1 MSIIKVLPESLIN
14 QIAAGEVVE
23 RPASVVKELVENS
36 IDAGAKNIVVELKD
50 AGKTLMKITDDGCGM
65 ASDDL
70 ELALQ
75 RHATSKIRDEAD
87 LWKISTMG
95 FRGEALASISSVSK
109 MIIRS
114 KRAEDVAGT
123 EIQSEGGQMKIK
135 QEVGMKNGTE
145 IEVYDLFF
153 NTPARQKYLKQDS
166 TELGHITSTLNT
178 IALANHGLSFRLVHN
193 GKVIFDLARSS
204 DLISRVA
211 DIFGKATGEAMVPI
225 FYGGSAFQIDGFIGK
240 PLLSRSTSQHQYFFV
255 NGRPIQHFLLANTI
269 KTAFHSM
276 LMENKKPV
284 FILNIKIDP
293 ALIDVNV
300 HPRKTEIRFEDQQ
313 GLIKVVYGCVKVA
326 LEKNIL
332 IPKGFTESQ
341 RYMSDSFPKDEVRVG
356 GSFGVE
362 DGGGVSVHAGFA
374 GKSQDGLF
382 KPEFDGESV
391 RAQTCLSGRQAFD
404 FIGNRE
410 SQGLENLQNKPKIQ
424 SITQISNSYI
434 VAEDENGLVLIDQ
447 HAAHE
452 RVRYEQLIEQFENQ
466 EKSVQPL
473 LMALQMNLS
482 NEEVAMIDQNKE
494 IFAGLGF
501 EIEPFGGN
509 SFVVHA
515 VPAFLAKEDIEQ
527 VVKGVLDDIANQKN
541 PSKLHGRTEE
551 ILTYMSCR
559 SAIKFGQKLSLSE
572 MQALIMQMEKLK
584 RPYTC
589 PHGRPTMISL
599 TLEELSKMFGR
610 K

>member
-50 AGKTLMKITDDGCGM
+50 AGKSFIKIIDDGFGM
-65 ASDDL
+65 TPEDL

-75 RHATSKIRDEAD
+75 RHATSKIRDESD
-87 LWKISTMG
+87 LWKIRTMG

-109 MIIRS
+109 MVIRS
-114 KRAEDVAGT
+114 KTADELSGM
-123 EIQSEGGQMKIK
+123 EIQTVGGEIKVK
-135 QEVGMKNGTE
+135 QEVGMASGTQ

-153 NTPARQKYLKQDS
+153 NTPARQKYLKQES
-166 TELGHITSTLNT
+166 TELNHITSIVNT
-178 IALANHGLSFRLVHN
+178 IALAHPELSFKLAHN

-211 DIFGKATGEAMVPI
+211 DIFGKATSEAMLPV
-225 FYGGSAFQIDGFIGK
+225 FYGGSAFQIEGFIGK
-240 PLLSRSTSQHQYFFV
+240 PLLSRSTTHHQYFFV

-276 LMENKKPV
+276 LMENKKPI

-313 GLIKVVYGCVKVA
+313 TLIKVVYGCVKTA

-341 RYMSDSFPKDEVRVG
+341 RYMSDSFPKDAMESGEEAAG
-356 GSFGVE
+356 GIV
-362 DGGGVSVHAGFA
+362 A
-374 GKSQDGLF
+374 GKMRSGLQEQF
-382 KPEFDGESV
+382 FDYKSVPGHTFEDHRQQQGIQQEVQSDQRFNMKPIV
-391 RAQTCLSGRQAFD
+391 
-404 FIGNRE
+404 
-410 SQGLENLQNKPKIQ
+410 
-424 SITQISNSYI
+424 QIFNSYI
-434 VAEDENGLVLIDQ
+434 VAENENGLVLIDQ

-452 RVRYEQLIEQFENQ
+452 RVRYEELIAQFENQ

-473 LMALQMNLS
+473 LMALQMELS
-482 NEEVAMIDQNKE
+482 NEEVSLIKE
-494 IFAGLGF
+494 NMDIFNGLGF

-509 SFVVHA
+509 TFVLHA
-515 VPAFLAKEDIEQ
+515 VPVFLAKENMEEVI
-527 VVKGVLDDIANQKN
+527 KGVLDDILNQKN
-541 PSKLHGRTEE
+541 TSKMHGRREE
-551 ILTYMSCR
+551 MLTYMSCR
-559 SAIKFGQKLSLSE
+559 SAIKFGQKISLLE
-572 MQALIMQMEKLK
+572 MQALLMQMEKLE

-589 PHGRPTMISL
+589 PHGRPTMVSL
-599 TLEELSKMFGR
+599 TLDELGKMFGR

>member
-23 RPASVVKELVENS
+23 RPSSVVKELVENS
-36 IDAGAKNIVVELKD
+36 IDAGAKKIEIELKN
-50 AGKTLMKITDDGCGM
+50 AGKTFIKITDDGCGM
-65 ASDDL
+65 TEDDL

-75 RHATSKIRDEAD
+75 RHATSKIRDESD
-87 LWKISTMG
+87 LWKIKTMG

-114 KRAEDVAGT
+114 RTAEDLGGM
-123 EIQSEGGQMKIK
+123 EIQSVGGEIKCK
-135 QEVGMKNGTE
+135 QEVGMPTGTQ

-153 NTPARQKYLKQDS
+153 NTPARQKYLKQES

-178 IALANHGLSFRLVHN
+178 IALAHPDLAFKLTHN
-193 GKVIFDLARSS
+193 DKIVFDLVKCS

-211 DIFGKATGEAMVPI
+211 DIFGKATAEAMLPV

-255 NGRPIQHFLLANTI
+255 NNRPIQHFLLANTI

-313 GLIKVVYGCVKVA
+313 SLIKVVYGCVKVA

-341 RYMSDSFPKDEVRVG
+341 RYMSDSFPKDENREK
-356 GSFGVE
+356 F
-362 DGGGVSVHAGFA
+362 
-374 GKSQDGLF
+374 KMQNGLF
-382 KPEFDGESV
+382 EPEIENKSV
-391 RAQTCLSGRQAFD
+391 RAQSFGDGEFTMELNDRKAAGLNNLN
-404 FIGNRE
+404 IKPI
-410 SQGLENLQNKPKIQ
+410 SQIF
-424 SITQISNSYI
+424 NSYI
-434 VAEDENGLVLIDQ
+434 VAENDGGLVLIDQ

-452 RVRYEQLIEQFENQ
+452 RVRFEELISQFENQ
-466 EKSVQPL
+466 EKSIQPL
-473 LMALQMNLS
+473 LMALQMELS
-482 NEEVAMIDQNKE
+482 NEEVSLIQENMK
-494 IFAGLGF
+494 IFTELGF

-509 SFVVHA
+509 TFALHA
-515 VPAFLAKEDIEQ
+515 VPTFLAKENMDEVI
-527 VVKGVLDDIANQKN
+527 KGVLDDILNQKN
-541 PSKLHGRTEE
+541 TSKMHGHSEE

-559 SAIKFGQKLSLSE
+559 SAIKFGQKLNMPE

-589 PHGRPTMISL
+589 PHGRPTMVSL
-599 TLEELSKMFGR
+599 TLDELGKMFGR

>member
-50 AGKTLMKITDDGCGM
+50 AGKSFIKIIDDGCGM
-65 ASDDL
+65 IPEDL

-87 LWKISTMG
+87 LWKIKTMG

-114 KRAEDVAGT
+114 KTANDLAGT
-123 EIQSEGGQMKIK
+123 EIQSVGGEIKVK
-135 QEVGMKNGTE
+135 QEVGMPSGTQ

-166 TELGHITSTLNT
+166 TELGHVTSILDM
-178 IALANHGLSFRLVHN
+178 IALAHPELSFKLVHN
-193 GKVIFDLARSS
+193 DKVIFDLARSS

-211 DIFGKATGEAMVPI
+211 DIFGKATSEAMLPV

-313 GLIKVVYGCVKVA
+313 SLIKVVYGCVKVA

-341 RYMSDSFPKDEVRVG
+341 RYMSDSFPKDEVSGGESELGGFMKFG
-356 GSFGVE
+356 GSPVKQENFNFGM
-362 DGGGVSVHAGFA
+362 
-374 GKSQDGLF
+374 
-382 KPEFDGESV
+382 GEV
-391 RAQTCLSGRQAFD
+391 KAETRQAEGIQTGAVTEQRFD
-404 FIGNRE
+404 M
-410 SQGLENLQNKPKIQ
+410 KPIV
-424 SITQISNSYI
+424 QIFNSYI
-434 VAEDENGLVLIDQ
+434 VAQNESGLVLIDQ

-452 RVRYEQLIEQFENQ
+452 RVRFEELISQFENQ

-473 LMALQMNLS
+473 LMALQMELS
-482 NEEVAMIDQNKE
+482 NEEVSLIKE
-494 IFAGLGF
+494 NMDIFNGLGF

-509 SFVVHA
+509 TFVIHA
-515 VPAFLAKEDIEQ
+515 VPVFLAKENMEEVI
-527 VVKGVLDDIANQKN
+527 KGVLDDILNQKN
-541 PSKLHGRTEE
+541 TSKMHGRREE
-551 ILTYMSCR
+551 MLTYMSCR
-559 SAIKFGQKLSLSE
+559 SAIKFGQKLSLIE
-572 MQALIMQMEKLK
+572 MQALIMQMEKLQ

-589 PHGRPTMISL
+589 PHGRPTMVSL
-599 TLEELSKMFGR
+599 TMDELGKMFGR